1 MTIRHIIRSTATGLL
16 LLLAAGLQAQVL
28 QQMQQQFPGQLAA
41 FTKCNKLVNIKFSS
55 GKLVAESE
63 EENEM
68 IILDDRAQGSYN
80 RYSTYHGSFDELK
93 ELEAYTSIPD
103 GNKYKKVKVT
113 EFKTQ
118 HSPSNGIFYDD
129 VKETSFD
136 FARLTTGALCNVRI
150 KELLTDIHLLTGYH
164 FYTYLPTARFSYTVA
179 CPQNIDF
186 RFMLKNNKDS
196 IVQVNTYKKGKT
208 NYYEFT
214 ASNIKL
220 KERYSSA
227 PSMRYYEPHVIVYVA
242 GYTDDDGV
250 YHNVLSRL
258 DDLYAWNY
266 DFIRNVNTTP
276 SDVLTHLADS
286 LTKSATTPMEKARKI
301 YGWVQQHIK
310 YVAFEQ
316 GLEGFIPRQAADVCT
331 KRYGDCKD
339 MSSLITAL
347 LKLSGVEAYYT
358 WIGTRSIPYRY
369 DEVFLPI
376 TDNHMISTARIDG
389 KWYFLDGTDPNCIFG
404 LPSSHIQGKQAL
416 LAISDKE
423 YKILDVPVPET
434 AASIAEDS
442 TFIAFEND
450 GIKGRMQVAYSGYFG
465 IDLMNSLL
473 YKHGDDERDYVK
485 YRMGKASNKFIM
497 GNYSINKTDPDNKK
511 VTIAADFEVPG
522 YGKKIADEIY
532 INLNLEKFYNGAV
545 IDTARRK
552 SPIENDFGYIIRQH
566 TQLKIPEGYAVSY
579 QPKDFSYS
587 NDVFDFSIQYKQYG
601 TSIIATQEIKVKPL
615 YIYPT
620 QFTDWNT
627 AVQKLTTQYKEQVV
641 LKKK

>member
-1 MTIRHIIRSTATGLL
+1 
-16 LLLAAGLQAQVL
+16 
-28 QQMQQQFPGQLAA
+28 MQQLFPGQLAA
-41 FTKCNKLVNIKFSS
+41 FTKCNRLVNIKFND

-68 IILDDRAQGSYN
+68 IILDDRAQGVYN
-80 RYSTYHGSFDELK
+80 RYTTYHGSFDELK
-93 ELEAYTSIPD
+93 ELEASTSIPD
-103 GNKYKKVKVT
+103 GGKYKKIKVT

-136 FARLTTGALCNVRI
+136 FARLSTGALCNVRI

-164 FYTYLPTARFSYTVA
+164 FYTYLPTGKFSFTVA
-179 CPQNIDF
+179 APQNVDF
-186 RFMLKNNKDS
+186 KYILKNNQDS
-196 IVQVNTYKKGKT
+196 TITVNTYKKGKT

-214 ASNIKL
+214 AVNIKT
-220 KERYSSA
+220 KERFSSA
-227 PSMRYYEPHVIVYVA
+227 PAARYYEPHVIVYVA
-242 GYTDDDGV
+242 GYTDNDV
-250 YHNVLSRL
+250 YVPVLSKVE
-258 DDLYAWNY
+258 DLYAWNY
-266 DFIRNVNTTP
+266 KFIKNVNAAP
-276 SDVLTHLADS
+276 STVLKHLADS
-286 LTKSATTPMEKARKI
+286 LTSGVQSPLEKTRRI
-301 YGWVQQHIK
+301 YSWVQQHIK

-316 GLEGFIPRQAADVCT
+316 GLEGFVPRQAEDVCN

-347 LKLSGVEAYYT
+347 LKLAGVDAYYT

-376 TDNHMISTARIDG
+376 TDNHMISTANIDG

-404 LPSSHIQGKQAL
+404 FPSSGIQGKQAL
-416 LAISDKE
+416 VSISDKD
-423 YKILDVPVPET
+423 YKLLEVPVIPT
-434 AASIAEDS
+434 DASITEDS

-450 GIKGRMQVAYSGYFG
+450 GIKGRMRVAYSGYFG
-465 IDLMNSLL
+465 VDLMNSLL

-497 GNYSINKTDPDNKK
+497 GDYAITKTDPDNKK
-511 VTIAADFEVPG
+511 VTIAANFEVPG

-545 IDTARRK
+545 IDTSRRK
-552 SPIENDFGYIIRQH
+552 SPIENDYGYVIKQH
-566 TQLKIPEGYAVSY
+566 TVLNIPEGYTVSY
-579 QPKDFSYS
+579 QPKDFGYS
-587 NDVFDFSIQYKQYG
+587 NDVFDFSIQYKQVNN
-601 TSIIATQEIKVKPL
+601 SVIASQVVKVKPL
-615 YIYPT
+615 YIFAS
-620 QFTDWNT
+620 QFAEWNI
-627 AVQKLTTQYKEQVV
+627 AVQKLTSQYKEQVV